1 MALVTRL
8 QDKLN
13 TTRAINQSDLNPV
26 GMVVYADLTEV
37 QFQAL
42 NGTGW
47 ILADGRNVA
56 GSTYSTVTG
65 NATVSDLRG
74 VTIRSK
80 NNGRVDG
87 NQDPSGE
94 RALGS
99 FQSHATAK
107 NGLTATADAHT
118 HETVVGLLDSL
129 GPVAATVGTATT
141 VAILSVPAIQNVT
154 ANQPGQ
160 PAKQMKMVGTVTP
173 NITVGAGD
181 AETRMRN
188 VALNPFIKIN

>member
-80 NNGRVDG
+80 NNGRADG
-87 NQDPSGE
+87 NQDPAGE

-107 NGLTATADAHT
+107 NGLTATSDSHT
-118 HETVVGLLDSL
+118 HETVAGILDSA
-129 GPVAATVGTATT
+129 GPVAATVGAATT
-141 VAILSVPAIQNVT
+141 VGGLSVVAIGNVT
-154 ANQPGQ
+154 TNQAGTA
-160 PAKQMKMVGTVTP
+160 AKQLKMVGTVTP

-188 VALNPFIKIN
+188 VVLNPFIKIN